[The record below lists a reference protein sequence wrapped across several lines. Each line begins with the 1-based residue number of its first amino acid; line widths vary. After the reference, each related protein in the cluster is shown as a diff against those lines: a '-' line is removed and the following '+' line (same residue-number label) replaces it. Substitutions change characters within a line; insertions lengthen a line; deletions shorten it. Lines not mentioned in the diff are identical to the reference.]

1 VDDRFDLSG
10 KVALVTGGSRGLGA
24 EMVRDFAR
32 QGADVIISSRNKEKC
47 EEIAHEVHQI
57 GRKALPIA
65 CDVANLGEIEALFE
79 KSLKEFGKLDIA
91 VNNAGAN
98 VTKPAVDVTEEDW
111 DFIYDINIK
120 GLFFCCQQAA
130 KIMIQQNAGKI
141 INLSSVG
148 GAKSYKRIAPYT
160 ASKAA
165 VIHLTRSLAS
175 EWARYN
181 VFVNSIAP
189 GLISTD
195 INEEE
200 VADERLYNKMIKAI
214 PLRHLGDP
222 KDISTI
228 AVYLASEASNY
239 VTGQTFY
246 IDGGTLSE

>member
-1 VDDRFDLSG
+1 MDERFDLNG
-10 KVALVTGGSRGLGA
+10 KVILVTGGSRGLGA

-32 QGADVIISSRNKEKC
+32 QGADVIISSRNIEKC
-47 EEIAHEVHQI
+47 EEIAHEVNQM
-57 GRKALPIA
+57 GRKALPVA
-65 CDVANLGEIEALFE
+65 CDVSKLHEIDSLFKRALD
-79 KSLKEFGKLDIA
+79 EFGKLDVA

-98 VTKPAVDVTEEDW
+98 VTKPAVDVTEKDW
-111 DFIYDINIK
+111 DFIFDVNIK
-120 GLFFCCQQAA
+120 GLFFCCQQAG
-130 KIMIQQNAGKI
+130 KIMIQQNSGKI

-165 VIHLTRSLAS
+165 VIHMTRSLAS

-181 VFVNSIAP
+181 VYVNSIAP

-200 VADERLYNKMIKAI
+200 ISDERLFKKMIKAI
-214 PLRHLGDP
+214 PLRRLGNPHDV
-222 KDISTI
+222 STM
-228 AVYLASEASNY
+228 AVYLASDASNY

-246 IDGGTLSE
+246 LDGGTLAE